1 MNILSYIQ
9 ARLKAPKGQ
18 FNKFGNYKYRSC
30 EDIIEAVKPLLHE
43 HDLALV
49 INDDIVSVSERVYVK
64 ATVSITDGE
73 KVLYTA
79 SAFAREPLTKKGMDE
94 AQITGA
100 TSSYS
105 RKYALN
111 ALFAIDD
118 TKDADTMDNRIDNT
132 VEPRLD
138 YIEKAYK
145 VYQEE
150 IEKEIYEENGDYNKV
165 KQVNHYLTNDE
176 RIAVEKLF
184 GTETVPG
191 GKKQLKTILR
201 ELIAKTEADEEIL

>member
-1 MNILSYIQ
+1 MNILSDIQ
-9 ARLKAPKGQ
+9 SKLKAPKGQ
-18 FNKFGNYKYRSC
+18 LNKFGNYNYRSC
-30 EDIIEAVKPLLHE
+30 EDIVEAVKPLLAE

-49 INDDIVSVSERVYVK
+49 ISDEIISVSERVYVK
-64 ATVSITDGE
+64 ATASLTDGE

-79 SAFAREPLTKKGMDE
+79 SASAREPLMKKGMDE

-100 TSSYS
+100 TSSYA

-111 ALFAIDD
+111 GLFAIDD
-118 TKDADTMDNRIDNT
+118 TKDADTVDNRIDNT
-132 VEPRLD
+132 VEPRIE

-145 VYQEE
+145 LYKEE
-150 IEKEIYEENGDYNKV
+150 LEKEIYEENGDFLRMQ
-165 KQVNHYLTNDE
+165 QVNHYLTNDE

-191 GKKQLKTILR
+191 GKKMLKTIVR
-201 ELIAKTEADEEIL
+201 ELLSKTEADNG